1 MDLGA
6 MKTFEKSQF
15 VEHQTIKRQ
24 DAAKALE
31 VIRTER
37 LLIAHQY
44 HIESIASCGAYTAL
58 IRLDCS
64 SIMSVIGCMYV
75 RICV

>member
-1 MDLGA
+1 MSVYISQCVYQQDIRLMDLGA

-31 VIRTER
+31 VTQTEHTSF
-37 LLIAHQY
+37 LIACRY
-44 HIESIASCGAYTAL
+44 SN
-58 IRLDCS
+58 
-64 SIMSVIGCMYV
+64 
-75 RICV
+75 